1 MRTAERLGGRV
12 TGALDARPCR
22 AHDLPARVLYD
33 TLGRMLIGELIRAT
47 RERHGLTQARLA
59 RRIGSDRA
67 YVSRVEAGEV
77 SPTIDWAT
85 RTMAAMGEDLVLA
98 VQRSRFD
105 DHDPQAHRM
114 VGSWDGDRRLEDF
127 LASATALEALTRS
140 ER

>member
-1 MRTAERLGGRV
+1 MVIG
-12 TGALDARPCR
+12 
-22 AHDLPARVLYD
+22 DLL
-33 TLGRMLIGELIRAT
+33 RAT

-85 RTMAAMGEDLVLA
+85 RALAAMGEELVLD

-105 DHDPQAHRM
+105 DHDPQAHRL
-114 VGSWDGDRRLEDF
+114 VGSWDPDRRLEDF
-127 LASATALEALTRS
+127 VASATALETLARTES
-140 ER
+140 

>member
-1 MRTAERLGGRV
+1 M
-12 TGALDARPCR
+12 
-22 AHDLPARVLYD
+22 
-33 TLGRMLIGELIRAT
+33 RMLIGELIRAT

-77 SPTIDWAT
+77 SPTMDWAT
-85 RTMAAMGEDLVLA
+85 RALAAMGEELVFD
-98 VQRSRFD
+98 VQRSRLD
-105 DHDPQAHRM
+105 DHDPQAHRL

-127 LASATALEALTRS
+127 LASATALERLARS